1 MTVKEIMT
9 VDGGITLPISAAM
22 FQRMIRTI
30 KLFKENLVEAT
41 KTISKLEHN
50 IMILESLLQTEEM
63 KNKELKQKC
72 KQLEES
78 QVKIKAISVTDINEF
93 LHNSERI

>member
-63 KNKELKQKC
+63 KNKELKQEC

-78 QVKIKAISVTDINEF
+78 QVKIKAISVTDINEI